1 MRGPLPLAEAI
12 AAVTAAG
19 APRPR
24 QRVSVTGHDALDTA
38 LVVTADDVVAALDA
52 PGFANAGMDG
62 YAVRADDVRTAS
74 SHAPVSLRVV
84 GTIAAGTAATGAVAP
99 GEAVRIFTGAAVPRG
114 ADSVIRWEDTDRGDA
129 TVQIRDARDAGRNVR
144 PAGEDARSGDVVLRA
159 GTRVSAAHR
168 QWLAALGVRELVVH
182 RPPVVALIRTG
193 DELVPPGTAL
203 AAGAPQVI
211 DSNGVVLR
219 QIVLAAGGAVLDV
232 GIVPDQRDAL
242 AAAMRDAASRA
253 DVIVTAGGVAAGDFD
268 VTKGAAVDAGG
279 RVDFWKIRA
288 RPGSQVAVGAIGDA
302 VWIGM
307 PGNPVSAAVM
317 GELLLRPLL
326 RAMLGDARPHRPMLP
341 VQLAE
346 PVARD
351 ATMTLLLRATLDDDV
366 APGALPRA
374 RLAGAQG
381 SHLLGPLARADV
393 LLVVPPGADTW
404 AGVALDAIALHDLR
418 GSARVPGA

>member
-1 MRGPLPLAEAI
+1 
-12 AAVTAAG
+12 
-19 APRPR
+19 
-24 QRVSVTGHDALDTA
+24 VSLTGDDTA
-38 LVVTADDVVAALDA
+38 SHELLVAARDVVAPSDL

-62 YAVRADDVRTAS
+62 YAVRAADVRAAS
-74 SHAPVSLRVV
+74 AAAPVPLRVI
-84 GTIAAGTAATGAVAP
+84 GTIAAGATATGEVGP
-99 GEAVRIFTGAAVPRG
+99 GEAMRIFTGAAVPRG
-114 ADSVIRWEDTDRGDA
+114 ADSVIRWEDTDRGE
-129 TVQIRDARDAGRNVR
+129 TIVQARDARDAGRNVR
-144 PAGEDARSGDVVLRA
+144 PAGEDARAGEVVVRA
-159 GTRVSAAHR
+159 GTRLSAAHR
-168 QWLAALGVRELVVH
+168 QWLAALGVQGIEVC

-193 DELVPPGTAL
+193 DELVPAGTPIP
-203 AAGAPQVI
+203 AGAPQVI

-219 QIVLAAGGAVLDV
+219 RIVEAAGGAVLDL
-232 GIVPDQRDAL
+232 GIVRDDRAAL
-242 AAAMRDAASRA
+242 AAAMRDAAARA

-268 VTKGAAVDAGG
+268 ITKGAAVDAGG

-326 RAMLGDARPHRPMLP
+326 RAMLGDTRPHRPVLP
-341 VQLAE
+341 VQLADA
-346 PVARD
+346 VARD
-351 ATMTLLLRATLDDDV
+351 ATMTLLLRATLDDAV
-366 APGALPRA
+366 PSGALPLA

-393 LLVVPPGADTW
+393 LLVVPPGADAS
-404 AGVALDAIALHDLR
+404 AGARLDAIALHDLR